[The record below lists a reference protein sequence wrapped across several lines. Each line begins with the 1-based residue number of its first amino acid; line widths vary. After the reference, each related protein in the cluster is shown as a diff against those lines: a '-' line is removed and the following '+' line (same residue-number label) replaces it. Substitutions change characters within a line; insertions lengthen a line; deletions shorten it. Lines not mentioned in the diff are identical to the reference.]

1 MARGLSRLRVQK
13 GFEGRQS
20 EPAIGCQKA
29 FTPIYTQ
36 LQIPQ
41 QQALNCRD
49 NLIGAETRARTGA
62 NFSVSTRIAAK
73 SDLIAFNTG
82 FLETQNP
89 DVPNMVMAASI
100 DAA

>member
-1 MARGLSRLRVQK
+1 LRVEK
-13 GFEGRQS
+13 VFEGRQS

-29 FTPIYTQ
+29 LGPIYAQ

-49 NLIGAETRARTGA
+49 NLIGAETRAGTGA

-73 SDLIAFNTG
+73 SDLIVFNTG
-82 FLETQNP
+82 FLEAQNP